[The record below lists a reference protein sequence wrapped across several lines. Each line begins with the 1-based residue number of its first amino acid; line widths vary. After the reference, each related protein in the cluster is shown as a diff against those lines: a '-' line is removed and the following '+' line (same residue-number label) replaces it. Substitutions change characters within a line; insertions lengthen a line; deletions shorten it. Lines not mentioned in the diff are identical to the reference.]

1 VLCRLLAEFRKKG
14 WIAVVGREVTIKDK
28 PRLEQVSR
36 R

>member
-14 WIAVVGREVTIKDK
+14 WIAVTGRNVTVKDK
-28 PRLEQVSR
+28 ARLEQVSR